1 MLDEWK
7 RRLEASGDLSMWELV
22 RRAADIEMG
31 LETGLITISET
42 TSIDV
47 TTTTAS
53 SGVSRPFIRD
63 ITRIFASAALVYLQ
77 VIISGPR
84 PEVLEIR
91 QGVSRTMA
99 ALGELTNKDLVRNVL
114 WPVCIA
120 GCMATVEHES
130 CWRDLI
136 SNVSR
141 DRWSFSYPSKVLTI
155 MEECWR
161 LRKCKPETGVDWR
174 TAMESLNIRVLLV

>member
-1 MLDEWK
+1 MDK
-7 RRLEASGDLSMWELV
+7 RSISRAGELKMTTRTVALLLSS
-22 RRAADIEMG
+22 A
-31 LETGLITISET
+31 
-42 TSIDV
+42 
-47 TTTTAS
+47 
-53 SGVSRPFIRD
+53 VSVAF
-63 ITRIFASAALVYLQ
+63 S
-77 VIISGPR
+77 
-84 PEVLEIR
+84 
-91 QGVSRTMA
+91 MA
-99 ALGELTNKDLVRNVL
+99 ALGELTNKDLVRNLL

-120 GCMATVEHES
+120 GCMATGEHEP
-130 CWRDLI
+130 CWRDLL